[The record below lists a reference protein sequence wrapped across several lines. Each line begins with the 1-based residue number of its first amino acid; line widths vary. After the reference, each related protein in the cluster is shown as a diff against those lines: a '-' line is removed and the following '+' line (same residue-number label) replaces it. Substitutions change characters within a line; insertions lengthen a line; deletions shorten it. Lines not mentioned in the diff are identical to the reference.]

1 MKNMLEANLC
11 CNNPK
16 IDSLAVYW
24 GMKRKQTEEK
34 CLDLCPLLTLA
45 DFCYKFHSALPHTT
59 YYYQDDNQNCI
70 RLIRRFVYD
79 VFCFNILYFIIGNQR
94 KKPYEW
100 NCASFSSF
108 FFVGETPLF
117 LQKRSNLCL
126 YFWVDTPKLKQKPT
140 EFQSECIVNCELLM
154 HACIAL

>member
-1 MKNMLEANLC
+1 MC

-16 IDSLAVYW
+16 TDQLGCVLGNETKADRE
-24 GMKRKQTEEK
+24 KK
-34 CLDLCPLLTLA
+34 CLDLCPILTSA

-94 KKPYEW
+94 EKKPYE
-100 NCASFSSF
+100 
-108 FFVGETPLF
+108 
-117 LQKRSNLCL
+117 
-126 YFWVDTPKLKQKPT
+126 
-140 EFQSECIVNCELLM
+140 
-154 HACIAL
+154 